1 MPVLQYDW
9 GRNGGR
15 KMYRVASRALAMWVL
30 VAIALGGLGFFGYEY
45 CAKAGDWV
53 MASGNP
59 HVYDENSTIALG
71 AVYDRDGIFLVSLAN
86 GKTYGENALL
96 RAAMLHWTGDRP
108 GNVQVSMLAH
118 YGQALAG
125 FHLVDGLYD
134 YDGLGGDLTL
144 TLSARVQMAALQAL
158 GDRKGTVA
166 LYNYRTG
173 QLLCAVST
181 PTFDPENPPD
191 LQQDTTEQY
200 EGVYWNRFLQSV
212 YIPGSIFKLV
222 TTAAA
227 LEALTDMESRSFTCT
242 GRLEFGVDAVTCERA
257 HGTMQMKEALM
268 RSCNCAYAQIGLLL
282 GGETMEAYV
291 AQFGVTEAIRFDGIT
306 TASGH
311 YRGADTAA
319 VHLAWSAVGQYEDQI
334 NPCAFLTFVGAIANG
349 GQGVTPYVV
358 ESVQVGPCKSYQ
370 AASVQRQ
377 RILSEETAATLRAYM
392 RNNVVSNY
400 GADRFAGLTVCAKS
414 GTAQTDGNG
423 IPNAMFVGFA
433 TEEAYPIAFFVA
445 VEEAGYGTAVCVP
458 ILGQVLEACKSA
470 LDAGA

>member
-1 MPVLQYDW
+1 
-9 GRNGGR
+9 
-15 KMYRVASRALAMWVL
+15 MYRIANRALALW
-30 VAIALGGLGFFGYEY
+30 VAIALLLGGLGFFLYEY
-45 CAKAGDWV
+45 ITQAPNWV
-53 MASGNP
+53 LEPGNP
-59 HVYDENSTIALG
+59 NLYEDGKLSLGILVDRQGISLLDLTDGRNYSPNTQVRMST
-71 AVYDRDGIFLVSLAN
+71 
-86 GKTYGENALL
+86 
-96 RAAMLHWTGDRP
+96 LHWVGDRR
-108 GNVQVSMLAH
+108 GNIAPTLITQ
-118 YGQALAG
+118 YEQALAN
-125 FHLVDGLYD
+125 FDLVNGLYD
-134 YDGLGGDLTL
+134 YGGIGGTMHL
-144 TLSARVQMAALQAL
+144 TLSAQVQMVALEAM
-158 GDRKGTVA
+158 GSYKGTVA
-166 LYNYRTG
+166 VYNYRTG
-173 QLLCAVST
+173 EILCAIST
-181 PTFDPENPPD
+181 PTFDPDAEPD
-191 LQQDTTEQY
+191 LDGDASGAY
-200 EGVYWNRFLQSV
+200 DGVYFNRFLQSV

-358 ESVQVGPCKSYQ
+358 ESVQVGSCKSYQ